1 VKRKVPGKNIF
12 PVFEEL
18 RGQLKQIIYD
28 QDEAID
34 TVVDAF
40 VHMAFKPLELPPRAI
55 FTFLGPPA
63 VGKISLARALT
74 ALLAEYSAF
83 KQFDMEQYA
92 DPESSMQLLAM
103 SSVEGMPD
111 GELVSFINNH
121 PRSIVLFDSIE
132 EADNGLQLALLDLL
146 TRAPGEGSVDCSE
159 IIVIFTSTL
168 GSALYQSK
176 GFLNSF
182 KQEKL
187 RAQALVM
194 EAIANEKKMV
204 FETVQNAI
212 APKLLAALSH
222 HHVILFNRLSL
233 DSIVRVGA
241 DALQRM
247 TEHFTAQ
254 SNIVVEYQEFDDLVR
269 MLTLS
274 FAPYINVKR
283 VKQKLP
289 DALLFKITQF
299 IRFAPGYPEKVT
311 FKLSRQAKTFLS
323 RLHRESD
330 NLLQKL
336 FKKNETV
343 ELTWKEYARGGQV
356 FFSID
361 HAALIKL
368 PTTKEYL
375 REERPGVRFSTL
387 SFAEIAGNKS
397 TKNTLRQ
404 IINLLKEPGLVE
416 KFGID
421 MPKGLL
427 LYGPEG
433 VGKTMLGKAFAT
445 EAERPYVYVSRSEL
459 FDPYYISRAFQKAR
473 QFAPSIVFLDGIDFK
488 GLVEGAYA
496 TMPVDQLLM
505 ELDALPTDPEESI
518 FTIATAQNK
527 DDVSPLLIAPDRID
541 IFVEVPELDK
551 EARRFFIE
559 KIIERPNNGKID
571 LDKVVR
577 YISGMNGYDLQRIGK
592 EASLYAIRH
601 GLDCITEEILIE
613 QINIIKYGSKL
624 EKTHVHNLEEELKM
638 TAYHEAGHAVLSCLL
653 LPEIKIE
660 QVTIAPR
667 LHTLGF
673 ISYTFEDFP
682 GNVSKAEVFNNIC
695 VLIAGRVASIK
706 KFGDKGIDSGA
717 SVDLEQA
724 THQAYAAVAS
734 LGMDKE
740 VGYVHT
746 ETLTQNVSRQFFL
759 AQVETRVTSWIKEAT
774 VKAEELVERHWETI
788 DTLAAILIRHEI
800 VDGEELLKL
809 MRADTKKS
817 TKPVA
822 HKNGRGGNV

>member
-1 VKRKVPGKNIF
+1 MKRKVTGKKIF
-12 PVFEEL
+12 MVFEEL
-18 RGQLKQIIYD
+18 RGRLKQIIYD

-34 TVVDAF
+34 AVVDAF
-40 VHMAFKPLELPPRAI
+40 VHLAYKPLEMPPRAI

-63 VGKISLARALT
+63 VGKISLASAL
-74 ALLAEYSAF
+74 AGCLAEYAAF

-92 DPESSMQLLAM
+92 DPESSMRLLA
-103 SSVEGMPD
+103 SATVDGLPD
-111 GELVSFINNH
+111 GELVRFINAH
-121 PRSIVLFDSIE
+121 PRAIVLFDSIDQ
-132 EADNGLQLALLDLL
+132 ADNGLQLALLDLL
-146 TRAPGEGSVDCSE
+146 TRGPGEGSVDCSE
-159 IIVIFTSTL
+159 TIVIFTSTL
-168 GSALYQSK
+168 GGALYQSK

-182 KQEKL
+182 KKEKL

-194 EAIANEKKMV
+194 DAIANEKKMV
-204 FETVQNAI
+204 FETVQPAI
-212 APKLLAALSH
+212 APKLLSVLSH
-222 HHVILFNRLSL
+222 HHIILFNRLSL
-233 DSIVRVGA
+233 DAIVRVGA
-241 DALQRM
+241 DALQRLS
-247 TEHFTAQ
+247 EHFMAK
-254 SNIVVEYQEFDDLVR
+254 SNIELTYQEFDELVR

-289 DALLFKITQF
+289 DAVLFKITQF
-299 IRFAPGYPEKVT
+299 IRNAPSYPSKVT
-311 FKLSRQAKTFLS
+311 FKLSRQAKSFLA
-323 RLHRESD
+323 RLNRESD
-330 NLLQKL
+330 NLPQKL

-356 FFSID
+356 FFSIER
-361 HAALIKL
+361 AELTRL
-368 PTTKEYL
+368 PTTKEYF
-375 REERPGVRFSTL
+375 REERPRVEFSTL
-387 SFAEIAGNKS
+387 GFAEIAGNKT

-404 IINLLKEPGLVE
+404 IITLLKEPALVR

-427 LYGPEG
+427 LFGPEG

-445 EAERPYVYVSRSEL
+445 EAERPYLYVSRSEL
-459 FDPYYISRAFQKAR
+459 FDPYYISSAFQKAR
-473 QFAPSIVFLDGIDFK
+473 QFAPSIVFLDGIDLK
-488 GLVEGAYA
+488 GMVEGAYA
-496 TMPVDQLLM
+496 NLPVDQLLI
-505 ELDALPTDPEESI
+505 ELDALPTDPDESV

-527 DDVSPLLIAPDRID
+527 AEVNPLLIAPDRID

-559 KIIERPNNGKID
+559 KILERPNNGRID
-571 LDKVVR
+571 VDKVVR

-592 EASLYAIRH
+592 EASLHAIRH

-624 EKTHVHNLEEELKM
+624 EKKHFHNLEEELKM

-653 LPEIKIE
+653 LPDIKIE

-682 GNVSKAEVFNNIC
+682 SNVSRAEVFNNIC

-734 LGMDKE
+734 LGMDRE

-759 AQVETRVTSWIKEAT
+759 TQVETRVSSWINEAT
-774 VKAEELVERHWETI
+774 VKARELVERHWETI
-788 DTLAAILIRHEI
+788 DTLAAILIRQEI
-800 VDGEELLKL
+800 VDGEELLKI
-809 MRADTKKS
+809 MRADAKKGG
-817 TKPVA
+817 KDAA
-822 HKNGRGGNV
+822 HIPGEPGHA

>member
-1 VKRKVPGKNIF
+1 M
-12 PVFEEL
+12 
-18 RGQLKQIIYD
+18 
-28 QDEAID
+28 
-34 TVVDAF
+34 VDAF
-40 VHMAFKPLELPPRAI
+40 VRMAFKPLEMPPRAI

-74 ALLAEYSAF
+74 ELLADYSAF
-83 KQFDMEQYA
+83 KHFDMEQYA
-92 DPESSMQLLAM
+92 DPESSMQLLAV
-103 SSVEGMPD
+103 SVAEGMPD
-111 GELVSFINNH
+111 GEVARFINAH
-121 PRSIVLFDSIE
+121 PRSIVLFDNIE

-146 TRAPGEGSVDCSE
+146 TRGPGEGSIDCSE
-159 IIVIFTSTL
+159 TIVIFTSTL
-168 GSALYQSK
+168 GSNLYQSK
-176 GFLNSF
+176 GFLHSF
-182 KQEKL
+182 KQDKL

-194 EAIANEKKMV
+194 DAIANEKKTV
-204 FETVQNAI
+204 FETVQQAI
-212 APKLLAALSH
+212 APKLLSVLSH

-233 DSIVRVGA
+233 DSIVRVGG
-241 DALQRM
+241 DALQRLA
-247 TEHFTAQ
+247 EHFMAK
-254 SNIVVEYQEFDDLVR
+254 SNIELEFFEFAHLVR

-289 DALLFKITQF
+289 DAVLCKITQF
-299 IRFAPGYPEKVT
+299 IRDAPSYPSKVT
-311 FKLSRQAKTFLS
+311 FKLSSQAKTFLD
-323 RLHRESD
+323 RLDRESD
-330 NLLQKL
+330 NLLQRL

-343 ELTWKEYARGGQV
+343 ELIWKEYCRGGQV

-361 HAALIKL
+361 RAELTRL
-368 PTTKEYL
+368 PTTKEYF
-375 REERPGVRFSTL
+375 REERPRVEFSRL
-387 SFAEIAGNKS
+387 SFAEIAGNKG
-397 TKNTLRQ
+397 TKDTLRQ
-404 IINLLKEPGLVE
+404 IITLLKEPALVK
-416 KFGID
+416 KFGLD

-427 LYGPEG
+427 LFGPEG

-459 FDPYYISRAFQKAR
+459 LDPYYISSAFQKAR
-473 QFAPSIVFLDGIDFK
+473 QFAPSIVFLDGIDLK
-488 GLVEGAYA
+488 GLIEGTYG
-496 TMPVDQLLM
+496 TMPLDQLLL
-505 ELDALPTDPEESI
+505 ELDALPTDPDESV

-527 DDVSPLLIAPDRID
+527 DEVSPLLIAPDRID

-559 KIIERPNNGKID
+559 KILERPNNGKID
-571 LDKVVR
+571 VDKVVR

-592 EASLYAIRH
+592 EASLHAIRH

-624 EKTHVHNLEEELKM
+624 EKKHVHNLEEELKM

-653 LPEIKIE
+653 LPDIKIE

-682 GNVSKAEVFNNIC
+682 SNVSRGEVFNNIC
-695 VLIAGRVASIK
+695 VLIGGRVASIK

-746 ETLTQNVSRQFFL
+746 ETLSQNVSRQFFL
-759 AQVETRVTSWIKEAT
+759 TKVESRVTSWINEAT
-774 VKAEELVERHWETI
+774 VKAQELVERHWETI
-788 DTLAAILIRHEI
+788 DTLAAILIRQEI
-800 VDGEELLKL
+800 VDGEELLKI
-809 MRADTKKS
+809 MRADAKKS
-817 TKPVA
+817 GKPVMRIPRRR
-822 HKNGRGGNV
+822 GRG